1 MPRLTPSPHAG
12 TPCKGFLQRLRRL
25 VTDRRGVGGI
35 EFAIVA
41 PLLIMTYIGAFEITL
56 GVTVARKVSR
66 ASSNVSD
73 LLTRNDT
80 VDTAMLNAMKE
91 VTRSV
96 VAPFKQDYYSLTM
109 TGIAV
114 DATGKATV
122 AWSYAWKREKPAD
135 PKAQPQELSSKP
147 YTKGDVVDLPDDVE
161 AKSSFLVRTE
171 FEMKHTI
178 LLMAPNLSS
187 QLNEIKLGKTS
198 FFRQRK
204 GEAITCTGC

>member
-1 MPRLTPSPHAG
+1 MPRLAPNPPTDTPRM
-12 TPCKGFLQRLRRL
+12 GFLQRLRRL

-135 PKAQPQELSSKP
+135 PKAQPTELSSKP
-147 YTKGDVVDLPDDVE
+147 YTKGDVVDLPEDVE